1 MWGILAHHKMVWR
14 NAKKEKV
21 QFAMSRLLYVE
32 ASPRKDRSVSSN
44 AASAFLEAY
53 QQANT
58 SDTVDHLDIWSP
70 DLPALD
76 QDALDAKY
84 AGLSGQ
90 DRTPPQEAAW
100 QKLKSYAD
108 RFRAADKILIS
119 VPMWNFGI
127 PYRLKQLI
135 DVVSHKDLLFTF
147 DERGLNGL
155 LTNSKALVIYAR
167 GISYETGGMTPAPEW
182 DHQKPYLELWLKFIG
197 VPDVSSLVIEK
208 TLMGDELDAACKNA
222 RTLAASF

>member
-1 MWGILAHHKMVWR
+1 MA
-14 NAKKEKV
+14 
-21 QFAMSRLLYVE
+21 RLLYVE
-32 ASPRKDRSVSSN
+32 ASPRKECSISSA

-53 QQANT
+53 LAANPT
-58 SDTVDHLDIWSP
+58 DAVDHLDVWSP

-90 DRTPPQEAAW
+90 DRNPQQEAAW
-100 QKLKSYAD
+100 QKLKNYAD

-155 LTNSKALVIYAR
+155 LTKSKALVIYAR
-167 GISYETGGMTPAPEW
+167 GISYEIGGMTPAPAW

-208 TLMGDELDAACKNA
+208 TLLGDERDAACTNA
-222 RTLAASF
+222 RALAATF

>member
-1 MWGILAHHKMVWR
+1 MA
-14 NAKKEKV
+14 
-21 QFAMSRLLYVE
+21 RLLYVE
-32 ASPRKDRSVSSN
+32 ASPRKDRSVSSA
-44 AASAFLEAY
+44 AASAFLEVYHA
-53 QQANT
+53 ANPN
-58 SDTVDHLDIWSP
+58 DVIDILDIWSV
-70 DLPALD
+70 DLPVLD

-90 DRTPPQEAAW
+90 DRNPQQEAAW
-100 QKLKSYAD
+100 AALKSYAD
-108 RFRAADKILIS
+108 RFRAADKLLIS
-119 VPMWNFGI
+119 VPMWNFAI

-155 LTNSKALVIYAR
+155 LTKSKALVIYAR
-167 GISYETGGMTPAPEW
+167 GISYEMGGMTPAPEW

-208 TLMGDELDAACKNA
+208 TLLGDEREAACKNA
-222 RTLAASF
+222 RGLAATF